1 MVNFKPEYRYLITER
16 KKSKVVGFRV
26 PKDFPL
32 NNSEAKLIFA
42 EMDRIIAD
50 EDLNYSKEALS
61 LLGLTDKAR
70 KAIIKLMD
78 YYKESKP
85 LLEERMKE
93 LEV

>member
-70 KAIIKLMD
+70 EAIIKLME
-78 YYKESKP
+78 YYKKSKP
-85 LLEERMKE
+85 LLEARMEE